1 MYECSKSGAVRN
13 KHTSKLRPVEASPR
27 PGDPHVYVRLVLK
40 DSEMQHGNNNQKRLA
55 LRNVVAHAW
64 VPGFTLTA
72 EGNPSSS
79 LRVYH
84 KNKNPRDCRA
94 GNLVILTEQQAHSQ
108 GLNLTRSR
116 SRGDNTPTPPPAAEP
131 EAAVTTAVT
140 AAAAAAAAATAATA
154 AAAANAE
161 KGTPMALLQQAV
173 AQPQFMNAGNSMV
186 WPAGYDSQGHR
197 V

>member
-1 MYECSKSGAVRN
+1 MYECSKSGAVKN
-13 KHTSKLRPVEASPR
+13 KHTLKLRPVEASPR

-40 DSEMQHGNNNQKRLA
+40 DSEMQHGSNNQKRLA

-72 EGNPSSS
+72 EGHPSSS

-84 KNKNPRDCRA
+84 ENKNPTDCRA
-94 GNLVILTEQQAHSQ
+94 ANLVILTEQQAHSQ

-131 EAAVTTAVT
+131 AAAVTAE
-140 AAAAAAAAATAATA
+140 A

-173 AQPQFMNAGNSMV
+173 AQPQFMNTGNNMV
-186 WPAGYDSQGHR
+186 WPAGYDSQGR
-197 V
+197 KS

>member
-1 MYECSKSGAVRN
+1 MYECSKSGAIRN
-13 KHTSKLRPVEASPR
+13 KHTLKPRPVEASPR
-27 PGDPHVYVRLVLK
+27 LGDPHVYVRLVLK
-40 DSEMQHGNNNQKRLA
+40 DCEMQHGSSNNQKRLA

-72 EGNPSSS
+72 EGHPSSN

-84 KNKNPRDCRA
+84 KNKNPTDCRA

-116 SRGDNTPTPPPAAEP
+116 NRGDNTPTPPPAAEP
-131 EAAVTTAVT
+131 AAAVTSVAE
-140 AAAAAAAAATAATA
+140 AA

-173 AQPQFMNAGNSMV
+173 AQPQFMNTRNSMV

-197 V
+197 G